1 MGNNQKKNEIN
12 MIIKINENDINKKIY
27 FLDDIDKEKS
37 PNSHIEYK
45 SEHNN
50 LKEMNKK
57 NTNLYINDIEEKYDK
72 FFVFEKPGNYRI
84 KLVFKKLIKNCSF
97 MFYNCI
103 NLISIDMSN
112 FNSSKTTNM
121 DRMFCGCENLIEL
134 NLTNFDTKNVTTM
147 RSIFYD
153 CKKLTNIDL
162 SSFNTEN
169 VNDMRCMFS
178 GAENLQK
185 INLSNFNT
193 KNVNNMR
200 QMFWYCKN
208 LKTRFIKF

>member
-1 MGNNQKKNEIN
+1 MGNDQQKNEIN

-27 FLDDIDKEKS
+27 FLDDIDKEIN
-37 PNSHIEYK
+37 PNPHIEYK

-57 NTNLYINDIEEKYDK
+57 NTKLYINDIEEKYNK

-84 KLVFKKLIKNCSF
+84 KLVLKKLIKNCSF

-134 NLTNFDTKNVTTM
+134 NLTNFDTKNVATM
-147 RSIFYD
+147 RSMFYD
-153 CKKLTNIDL
+153 CINLTNIDL

-169 VNDMRCMFS
+169 VNDMRCMFN
-178 GAENLQK
+178 GQK
-185 INLSNFNT
+185 IY
-193 KNVNNMR
+193 K
-200 QMFWYCKN
+200 K
-208 LKTRFIKF
+208 